1 MNVIVPAGYFDP
13 YEDWEGEESISP
25 VPTGATRIARIPIST
40 FNGWEDLEETLLAFG
55 PNDLGQ
61 INIPLDRTMASSIT
75 NDRPLLERSAREMER
90 ELLSE
95 NYQPWPNATRIVT
108 IDWPNRITVI
118 KFRVTHFRT
127 TSSTRTPARVGKAVG
142 PLTRSLMRSSQH
154 IARNGSMDDLNRQLT
169 RLKDPRY
176 RPRPRRNPG
185 DNAVSSKEALETD
198 AYNFKLGKA
207 ALRAGKIGAWVLP
220 NLPALL
226 TYGAIIW
233 FFMDRD
239 SFIEAL
245 KWVWDKVYEGAIK
258 PAWSA
263 VTDAADKALEKAA
276 DKFGG
281 MSVIAVAGGLILV
294 GVVMMQRK

>member
-13 YEDWEGEESISP
+13 YEDWEDEEPIAP

-127 TSSTRTPARVGKAVG
+127 TSSYSR
-142 PLTRSLMRSSQH
+142 
-154 IARNGSMDDLNRQLT
+154 
-169 RLKDPRY
+169 
-176 RPRPRRNPG
+176 
-185 DNAVSSKEALETD
+185 
-198 AYNFKLGKA
+198 
-207 ALRAGKIGAWVLP
+207 
-220 NLPALL
+220 
-226 TYGAIIW
+226 
-233 FFMDRD
+233 
-239 SFIEAL
+239 
-245 KWVWDKVYEGAIK
+245 
-258 PAWSA
+258 
-263 VTDAADKALEKAA
+263 
-276 DKFGG
+276 
-281 MSVIAVAGGLILV
+281 
-294 GVVMMQRK
+294 